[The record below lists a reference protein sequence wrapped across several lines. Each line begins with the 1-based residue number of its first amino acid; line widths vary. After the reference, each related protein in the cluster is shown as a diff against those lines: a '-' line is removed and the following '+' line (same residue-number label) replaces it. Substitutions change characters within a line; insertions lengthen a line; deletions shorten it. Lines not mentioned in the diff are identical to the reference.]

1 MNDVKHYVSHSS
13 FLQNSC
19 FHHPRKPSVCIQNK
33 LNMVYIVLMVITTV
47 KSVDKRQDLLEGIS
61 TIISCCFWIAQLN
74 SRPFI
79 ETDFFFL
86 RVFDMQKRNHFQ
98 GWNEKRSVVSNWKRW
113 WRYNVNQMKLSSVLN
128 FISQKTKKMQM
139 FIWDGFKIRKG
150 KGKAV
155 LEN

>member
-47 KSVDKRQDLLEGIS
+47 KSVEKRQDLSEGIS
-61 TIISCCFWIAQLN
+61 TIISCCFWIAHLN

-79 ETDFFFL
+79 ETDFFF
-86 RVFDMQKRNHFQ
+86 FSECSTYK
-98 GWNEKRSVVSNWKRW
+98 SVTIFRAG
-113 WRYNVNQMKLSSVLN
+113 
-128 FISQKTKKMQM
+128 TKKGPSFQTEKEDEGTMLT
-139 FIWDGFKIRKG
+139 K
-150 KGKAV
+150 
-155 LEN
+155 